1 MPPSAT
7 TTDFAETIPGA
18 PIPDVFGSF
27 IVFLKRFLANS
38 SEGISFFD
46 WFYSFWF
53 IFKFIAVFVSLG
65 LILAIIYV
73 LIRQSEML
81 KARTR
86 KDEIAL
92 DEALRKME
100 PEATPITTAISSGP
114 MKQENVKWKRVME
127 HVESANANDWRLA
140 ILEADIMLDEF
151 MENLGYH
158 GDTLGEKLKKVEKS
172 DMNSIDK
179 AWEAHKI
186 RNLIAHE
193 GGDFVI
199 SHREARRV
207 VNMYREV
214 FEEYRYI

>member
-18 PIPDVFGSF
+18 PIPDVFGSL
-27 IVFLKRFLANS
+27 IAFLRRFLADS
-38 SEGISFFD
+38 SEGIPFWD
-46 WFYSFWF
+46 WLYSFWSV
-53 IFKFIAVFVSLG
+53 FKFIAVFVSLG

-86 KDEIAL
+86 KDALAL

-172 DMNSIDK
+172 DMSSIDK
-179 AWEAHKI
+179 ALEAHKI

>member
-1 MPPSAT
+1 
-7 TTDFAETIPGA
+7 
-18 PIPDVFGSF
+18 
-27 IVFLKRFLANS
+27 
-38 SEGISFFD
+38 
-46 WFYSFWF
+46 
-53 IFKFIAVFVSLG
+53 
-65 LILAIIYV
+65 
-73 LIRQSEML
+73 
-81 KARTR
+81 
-86 KDEIAL
+86 
-92 DEALRKME
+92 
-100 PEATPITTAISSGP
+100 
-114 MKQENVKWKRVME
+114 ME

-172 DMNSIDK
+172 DMSSIDK